1 MRSRMLITECIL
13 DVEVFGTS
21 SATQRRRRGRAGC
34 RKRASQSRWRGQLVV
49 MVRILSGPTGQ
60 GGLGSRRRS
69 MYRRCLVAT
78 FPCLADRVICCRM
91 ATTKGAD
98 DMTLSDAFDGYRYE
112 DTDPRPIHRVVM
124 PTILSVFKKLVA
136 QNGGTPLSVFDIGCG
151 NGYAANV
158 LSNNGCVVSG
168 VDLSAHGVAQAKA
181 AFPHL
186 DVRVGSAYDDLPVV
200 FGTFDAVL
208 SLEVVEHLYSPHKLA
223 NSAFGLLRPGGSVV
237 VSTPYHGYWKNL
249 AISLAN
255 KWDSH
260 FD

>member
-1 MRSRMLITECIL
+1 
-13 DVEVFGTS
+13 
-21 SATQRRRRGRAGC
+21 
-34 RKRASQSRWRGQLVV
+34 
-49 MVRILSGPTGQ
+49 
-60 GGLGSRRRS
+60 
-69 MYRRCLVAT
+69 
-78 FPCLADRVICCRM
+78 M

-260 FD
+260 FDSLEEHQHIKFFSVATLTKLLIDAGFSNVVIRRVGRIPPLAESMIAVATR

>member
-1 MRSRMLITECIL
+1 MAEHEHRQPKQPSE
-13 DVEVFGTS
+13 
-21 SATQRRRRGRAGC
+21 SAAGSH
-34 RKRASQSRWRGQLVV
+34 K
-49 MVRILSGPTGQ
+49 RIL
-60 GGLGSRRRS
+60 
-69 MYRRCLVAT
+69 
-78 FPCLADRVICCRM
+78 
-91 ATTKGAD
+91 
-98 DMTLSDAFDGYRYE
+98 
-112 DTDPRPIHRVVM
+112 
-124 PTILSVFKKLVA
+124 
-136 QNGGTPLSVFDIGCG
+136 DIGCG

-260 FD
+260 FDSLEEHQHIKFFSVATLTKLLIDAGFSNVVIRRVGRIPPLAESMIAVATR